1 MGAMSVKRF
10 SAIAIVCAALASC
23 SPGSDGP
30 TGGDTIT
37 VVVTPANPKVQVGFT
52 VQLSAV
58 VNGPPGIP
66 QDVVWESRSL
76 EIATVDGDG
85 TVEGLTEGEGIIRV
99 KWASNFLEFTDV
111 SVTVTTTPVGEGR
124 AALKVVAR

>member
-1 MGAMSVKRF
+1 MNVKRIL
-10 SAIAIVCAALASC
+10 AIAFACAAMASC

-37 VVVTPANPKVQVGFT
+37 VVVTPANPKVQVGFS

-66 QDVVWESRSL
+66 QGVVWESRNL
-76 EIATVDGDG
+76 EIASVDNTGL
-85 TVEGLTEGEGIIRV
+85 VEGLTEGEGVIRV
-99 KWASNFLEFTDV
+99 KWASNLLEFTDV
-111 SVTVTTTPVGEGR
+111 AVTVTTTPVGEGR
-124 AALKVVAR
+124 AATADQ